1 MKVYSKSINI
11 YNVLNPNHSLI
22 STFSPHL
29 GWDEVKNAKSYAI
42 LMIDHEA
49 AGVVGLSFVHWGI
62 FNIKDNFIAENSS
75 ILKDK
80 NYFQIENS
88 LSIKPQNPI
97 LDHNYLKINAN
108 MYTGPFPPDQD
119 HVYICRVFAL
129 DFEDVSDYWDTTKP
143 MYIGDFWEII
153 NDHTID
159 QGVLTF
165 SSPQAYIEDN
175 INYQKE
181 ASTHGLFYVYNEHDE
196 ISTLKV
202 NIKDML
208 VDENIYY
215 LSKPYYFDDETIQK
229 TNFKISTPQIK
240 IKNPKNIKEYA
251 IFIYDSNSFDEWG
264 LVTNEYC
271 CLGIK
276 AQNSDWTLLN
286 KDDLIKADKNKIFI
300 KNSYYNHSQ
309 IPEKIKKLFQLK
321 NHSWSLFKS
330 KKMASSEKFHWME
343 IYALD
348 QKIID
353 KDKIND
359 IADAY
364 RHIKN
369 KVIAEKI
376 IRFKLK

>member
-22 STFSPHL
+22 STYSPHI

-42 LMIDHEA
+42 LMFDHEA
-49 AGVVGLSFVHWGI
+49 IGVVGLSFVHWGI
-62 FNIKDNFIAENSS
+62 FNIKENFILENSS
-75 ILKDK
+75 IFDNE

-88 LSIKPQNPI
+88 LSQHPKNPI
-97 LDHNYLKINAN
+97 LDRDFLSENAN
-108 MYTGPFPPDQD
+108 LYTGPFPPDQD
-119 HVYICRVFAL
+119 HVYICRVYAL
-129 DFEDVSDYWDTTKP
+129 DFEDVKKLWDTTKP
-143 MYIGDFWEII
+143 MYISDFLEIV

-165 SSPQAYIEDN
+165 SSPQAYVEDGR
-175 INYQKE
+175 NYQKE
-181 ASTHGLFYVYNEHDE
+181 PTTHGLFYVYNEHDE

-202 NIKDML
+202 NIKDMIL
-208 VDENIYY
+208 DENIYY
-215 LSKPYYFDDETIQK
+215 LPKPYYYDDETIQK
-229 TNFKISTPQIK
+229 INFKISTPQIK
-240 IKNPKNIKEYA
+240 IKNPKNVKEYA

-264 LVTNEYC
+264 MVANEFS

-286 KDDLIKADKNKIFI
+286 KDDLIKSDKNKIFI
-300 KNSYYNHSQ
+300 NNSYWNNSK
-309 IPEKIKKLFQLK
+309 IPEKTKKLIQSK
-321 NHSWSLFKS
+321 KYQWSLFKS
-330 KKMASSEKFHWME
+330 KKNASSEKFHWME

-353 KDKIND
+353 KEKINNV
-359 IADAY
+359 ADAY

-376 IRFKLK
+376 IKFKLK